1 MSLRVGLLSVELFLP
16 DAQSLKDKRMVVR
29 AVKDR
34 LKKFNVSVAEVEH
47 QQLWQRAGL
56 GIVSISNGHE
66 LVDRSLDAVLDEIER
81 VQPGVVTRVQR
92 EWLA

>member
-1 MSLRVGLLSVELFLP
+1 MALRVGLLSVELFLP

-47 QQLWQRAGL
+47 QELWQRAGL

-66 LVDRSLDAVLDEIER
+66 LVDRALDAVLEEIER
-81 VQPGVVTRVQR
+81 VQPGVVTRAQR

>member
-1 MSLRVGLLSVELFLP
+1 
-16 DAQSLKDKRMVVR
+16 MVLR

-66 LVDRSLDAVLDEIER
+66 PVDRALDAVLEEIER
-81 VQPGVVTRVQR
+81 VQPGVVTRAQR

>member
-1 MSLRVGLLSVELFLP
+1 MALRVGLLSVELFLP
-16 DAQSLKDKRMVVR
+16 DAQSLKDKRFVVR
-29 AVKDR
+29 SIKDR

-47 QQLWQRAGL
+47 QQLWQRCGL

-66 LVDRSLDAVLDEIER
+66 LVDRALDAVLDEIER
-81 VQPGVVTRVQR
+81 VQPGVVTRAER

>member
-16 DAQSLKDKRMVVR
+16 DAQSLKDKRMVLR
-29 AVKDR
+29 QVKDR

-56 GIVSISNGHE
+56 GIVSISNGHD
-66 LVDRSLDAVLDEIER
+66 LVDKSLDAVLDEIER
-81 VQPGVVTRVQR
+81 VQPGVVTRAQR

>member
-1 MSLRVGLLSVELFLP
+1 VELFLP

-66 LVDRSLDAVLDEIER
+66 LVDRALDAVLEEIER
-81 VQPGVVTRVQR
+81 VQPGVVTRAQR

>member
-1 MSLRVGLLSVELFLP
+1 MSLRVGLLSIELFLP
-16 DAQSLKDKRMVVR
+16 DAQSLKEKRMVLR

-56 GIVSISNGHE
+56 GIVSISNTAE
-66 LVDRSLDAVLDEIER
+66 LVDKTLDGALDEIER
-81 VQPGVVTRVQR
+81 VQPGVVTRAER